1 MLIITRRPGERIVLG
16 SDVLLEVMEI
26 SGQTVRL
33 GISAPKELPI
43 YREEIWVAVKAEN
56 EQAASADFDGLPDV
70 PAEPGS

>member
-16 SDVLLEVMEI
+16 SDVLVEVMEI

-56 EQAASADFDGLPDV
+56 ERAASADFGDALPDV
-70 PAEPGS
+70 PAEPS

>member
-16 SDVLLEVMEI
+16 NDVLLEIMEV

-56 EQAASADFDGLPDV
+56 ESAASADFGGLPDL
-70 PAEPGS
+70 PAEPQ